1 MEWRGFD
8 SMRILIILILV
19 LVLYYMLRGLF
30 RPRKGER
37 VGRSHPNVGEGTD
50 NELVK
55 DPYCLVYVPVNTAF
69 HTKREGKDLFFCS
82 KECMNRYLQERKD
95 NSSDAG

>member
-1 MEWRGFD
+1 
-8 SMRILIILILV
+8 MRILIILILV

-55 DPYCLVYVPVNTAF
+55 DPY
-69 HTKREGKDLFFCS
+69 
-82 KECMNRYLQERKD
+82 
-95 NSSDAG
+95 